1 MSSDQ
6 ALTVKA
12 LLGRR
17 DLPRL
22 EIGLLLA
29 HVLGQPREWLLAH
42 DDHVLS
48 SSEVSAF
55 LALENRRRQGEPIAY
70 LLGQREFMSH
80 CFIVGPSVLI
90 PRPDTELLVEMA
102 LASIAR
108 KPAPTVLDLGTGSGI
123 IAISIA
129 KARPDAQVTAT
140 DFSAE
145 ALALAHANAVR
156 LKTPIQMVL
165 GQWFEPFPASPLF
178 DLIVSNPPY
187 IHPQDPHLN
196 QGDLRF
202 EPRAALT
209 DEQDGLSAYQSIIS
223 QAASRLKPGGEL
235 WVEHGFDQAQAIVQS
250 LAQARFTQIKTSQD
264 LGGHPRVSGG
274 SYNGSNS

>member
-6 ALTVKA
+6 SLTVKA
-12 LLGRR
+12 CLGRKR
-17 DLPRL
+17 LPRL
-22 EIGLLLA
+22 ETGLLLA
-29 HVLGQPREWLLAH
+29 HLLGQPREWLLAH

-48 SSEVSAF
+48 SAQASEFFV
-55 LALENRRRQGEPIAY
+55 LENRRCQGEPIAY
-70 LLGQREFMSH
+70 LVGQREFMSH
-80 CFIVGPSVLI
+80 CFAVSPDVLI

-102 LASIAR
+102 LASIAN
-108 KPAPTVLDLGTGSGI
+108 KVAPTVLDLGTGSGI

-129 KARPDAQVTAT
+129 KARPDAKVMAT
-140 DFSAE
+140 DSSAR
-145 ALALAHANAVR
+145 ALAVARANAER
-156 LKTPIQMVL
+156 LNTAVQMVL
-165 GQWFEPFPASPLF
+165 GTWFDPIPAAPLF

-187 IHPQDPHLN
+187 IHPQDPHLD

-209 DEQDGLSAYQSIIS
+209 DEHDGLSAYQSIIF
-223 QAASRLKPGGEL
+223 QAAGRLKPGGEL
-235 WVEHGFDQAQAIVQS
+235 WVEHGFDQAEAIVQF

-264 LGGHPRVSGG
+264 LAGHPRVSGG

>member
-12 LLGRR
+12 CFGRKR
-17 DLPRL
+17 LPRL
-22 EIGLLLA
+22 ETGLLLA
-29 HVLGQPREWLLAH
+29 HVLRQQREWLLAH

-48 SSEVSAF
+48 SAEASEF
-55 LALENRRRQGEPIAY
+55 LALENRRCLGEPIAY

-80 CFIVGPSVLI
+80 CFTVGPDVLI

-102 LASIAR
+102 LASIAS
-108 KPAPTVLDLGTGSGI
+108 KVAPAVLDLGTGSGI

-140 DFSAE
+140 DLSAG
-145 ALALAHANAVR
+145 ALALAQANAVR
-156 LKTPIQMVL
+156 LGTPIQMVL
-165 GQWFEPFPASPLF
+165 GRWFDPIPTSTLF

-187 IHPQDPHLN
+187 IHPQDPHLD

-209 DEQDGLSAYQSIIS
+209 DEHDGLSAHKSIIFE
-223 QAASRLKPGGEL
+223 AASRLKPGGEL
-235 WVEHGFDQAQAIVQS
+235 WVEHGFDQAEAIIQY
-250 LAQARFTQIKTSQD
+250 LAQACFTQIKTSQD
-264 LGGHPRVSGG
+264 LAGHPRVSGG
-274 SYNGSNS
+274 SYNGSHS

>member
-6 ALTVKA
+6 ALTVKDC
-12 LLGRR
+12 LGRR
-17 DLPRL
+17 GLPRL
-22 EIGLLLA
+22 ETGLLLA
-29 HVLGQPREWLLAH
+29 HVLGQSREWLLAH

-48 SSEVSAF
+48 SAAALAF
-55 LALENRRRQGEPIAY
+55 LVLENRRCQGEPIAY
-70 LLGQREFMSH
+70 LVGQREFMSH
-80 CFIVGPSVLI
+80 RFTVGPDVLI

-108 KPAPTVLDLGTGSGI
+108 KTAPAVLDLGTGSGI

-129 KARPDAQVTAT
+129 KARPDAHVTAT
-140 DFSAE
+140 DLCAQ
-145 ALALAHANAVR
+145 ALAVARVNAKR
-156 LKTPIQMVL
+156 LNTSIQMVL
-165 GQWFEPFPASPLF
+165 GKWLEPFPAMPLF

-187 IHPQDPHLN
+187 IHPHDPHLL

-209 DEQDGLSAYQSIIS
+209 DEKDGLSAYKSIIFE
-223 QAASRLKPGGEL
+223 ATSRLKPGGEL
-235 WVEHGFDQAQAIVQS
+235 WLEHGFDQAQAIVQY

-264 LGGHPRVSGG
+264 LAGHPRVSGG
-274 SYNGSNS
+274 SYNG